1 MLKKLKIALPIAVAA
16 ATLST
21 ATLANG
27 LGDFYKGKTITITIP
42 YGPGGTYDKYG
53 SSFSN
58 HLGKELPGKPT
69 LIMQYMPGAGGSRAM
84 NWFANIAPKN
94 GYNFLVPLDNSIV
107 NQLLRPKKM
116 KYNANDFT
124 WLGSSNQT
132 NSVICIRS
140 DSGVKKVADMKRI
153 KTVASVTGPAS
164 STFLFISLAS
174 YLLDWKV
181 KIVAGYKGSSRAMFA
196 VEQGETQMT
205 APNWLAWGSKVPHWF
220 VGKNP
225 FARCILQNGYEEDP
239 AKAMKGVPML
249 TDLIKPEDKPLA
261 LFLASAGPLGRG
273 LVLPPGAPKRLVAP
287 LRAAYDRMNK
297 SKKFVAELKKRKL
310 RLIPTSGEDIQK
322 IVANTIKSASP
333 TVIAKAKKIIFRKR

>member
-1 MLKKLKIALPIAVAA
+1 MLKKLKIAIPIVMAA

-21 ATLANG
+21 ASLANA
-27 LGDFYKGKTITITIP
+27 LGKMYEDKTITITIP

-58 HLGKELPGKPT
+58 HLGKQIPGNPT
-69 LIMQYMPGAGGSRAM
+69 IILQYMPGAGGSRAM
-84 NWFANIAPKN
+84 NWFANVAPRQ
-94 GYNFLVPLDNSIV
+94 GYNLLVPLDNSLV

-116 KYNANDFT
+116 KYNANDFR

-140 DSGVKKVADMKRI
+140 DSGVKTVADMKRI
-153 KTVASVTGPAS
+153 KTIASVTGPAS
-164 STFLFISLAS
+164 STFLFISLAAK
-174 YLLDWKV
+174 LLDWKV
-181 KIVAGYKGSSRAMFA
+181 QIVGGYKGSSRAMFA

-220 VGKNP
+220 VGKKP
-225 FARCILQNGYEEDP
+225 FARCILQNGYEKDP
-239 AKAMKGVPML
+239 APAMQGVPML
-249 TDLIKPEDKPLA
+249 TDLIKPDEKPLA

-273 LVLPPGAPKRLVAP
+273 LVLPPKAPKRLVAP

-297 SKKFVAELKKRKL
+297 SKKFLAELKKRRL
-310 RLIPTSGEDIQK
+310 RLIPTSGVAIQK
-322 IVANTIKSASP
+322 MVADTLKSASP
-333 TVIAKAKKIIFRKR
+333 AVIKRARKIIHGK

>member
-1 MLKKLKIALPIAVAA
+1 MLNKIKLGLPVVLAA
-16 ATLST
+16 SMVLTT
-21 ATLANG
+21 AMANE
-27 LGDFYKGKTITITIP
+27 LGDHYKGKTITITIP

-58 HLGKELPGKPT
+58 HLGRELPGKPT
-69 LIMQYMPGAGGSRAM
+69 IIMQYMPGAGGSRAM
-84 NWFANIAPKN
+84 NWFANIAPKQ
-94 GYNFLVPLDNSIV
+94 GYNLLVPLDNSIV

-116 KYNANDFT
+116 KYNANDFR

-140 DSGVKKVADMKRI
+140 DSGIKHVSDMKRI
-153 KTVASVTGPAS
+153 KTIASVTGPAS
-164 STFLFISLAS
+164 STFLFISLAAK
-174 YLLDWKV
+174 LLDWKV
-181 KIVAGYKGSSRAMFA
+181 QIVAGYKGSSRAMFA
-196 VEQGETQMT
+196 GEQGETQMT

-225 FARCILQNGYEEDP
+225 FARCILQNGYEPDP
-239 AKAMKGVPML
+239 ASAMKGVPML
-249 TDLIKPEDKPLA
+249 TDLIKPDEKPLA

-297 SKKFVAELKKRKL
+297 SKKFLAELKKRKL
-310 RLIPTSGEDIQK
+310 RLIPTSGKDIQK
-322 IVANTIKSASP
+322 MVANTLKSASP
-333 TVIAKAKKIIFRKR
+333 AVIKRARKIIYGK